1 MLRDLGILSSAAIG
15 LIIAWAALHFDTA
28 LLVIGLCLLA
38 VVTIAWVF
46 RRPTNSA
53 RSDQKPLRRDDPSPA
68 LDDKGIAM
76 LYLERARENG
86 YSALEN
92 RSAEQI
98 QQSISEIDSAL
109 RGVRKAYS
117 LPAGDLHAEAMT
129 YRTILKMLLQ
139 YIDSF
144 YFLLKQGHIEQA
156 KLASAQFSID

>member
-1 MLRDLGILSSAAIG
+1 M
-15 LIIAWAALHFDTA
+15 F
-28 LLVIGLCLLA
+28 
-38 VVTIAWVF
+38 
-46 RRPTNSA
+46 
-53 RSDQKPLRRDDPSPA
+53 
-68 LDDKGIAM
+68 
-76 LYLERARENG
+76 YLERARENG

-144 YFLLKQGHIEQA
+144 YFFLKQGHIEQA